1 MANNMSAGRSTKND
15 FGSKGWLMIVISGLC
30 YFFFAGMINDG
41 LNVIVANFSAEHGV
55 DYNACLASAT
65 PAAWFGV
72 IGVAFWTVVVQ
83 KIGSRK
89 VGAISLLLGAVS
101 YALYGVVS
109 TVTGF
114 FVVTALVNFMA
125 YGFCNTAAQVMI
137 AHWFPTRKGLA
148 LGWATMGTNL
158 SSAVFIPILAV
169 FVALRGV
176 NGSFLMVGAIMI
188 VILGVM
194 DDIMTLKALPKFLVL
209 VGMGGVNGSF
219 FGVGVLVL
227 ITAVIYGLLVR
238 DTPEE
243 YGCTPDNGALTEEE
257 IQANLKEIA
266 EYKSPWTVGKLLT
279 NKQVWLTNIAFGV
292 YILVTVSLVSQLIP
306 RLTAGGWAQEK
317 ATGMMTV
324 AAVLGLL
331 GSYITGWMDQKI
343 GTKRTSVIY
352 GIWYLAAVLSC
363 CLPASDFAMYLS
375 VFLIGIGIGGIGNL
389 FPSMVG
395 NLFNRHD
402 FARALGVMNVVT
414 LILRSF
420 AFSILAFG
428 LENLGG
434 YSGAYAIVAVINVV
448 GIICCCLIKDEPLKA

>member
-41 LNVIVANFSAEHGV
+41 LNIIVANFSAEHGV

-65 PAAWFGV
+65 PAAWFGI

-83 KIGSRK
+83 KLGTRK
-89 VGAISLLLGAVS
+89 VGAISLVLGAVS

-158 SSAVFIPILAV
+158 SSAVFVPL
-169 FVALRGV
+169 
-176 NGSFLMVGAIMI
+176 LM
-188 VILGVM
+188 
-194 DDIMTLKALPKFLVL
+194 VL

-219 FGVGVLVL
+219 FAVGVLVL

-243 YGCTPDNGALTEEE
+243 YGSTPDNGALTEEE

-279 NKQVWLTNIAFGV
+279 NKQVWLTSLAYGV
-292 YILVTVSLVSQLIP
+292 YILVTVALISQLIP
-306 RLTAGGWAQEK
+306 RLTAGGWTQEK

-331 GSYITGWMDQKI
+331 GSYVTGWMDQKI
-343 GTKRTSVIY
+343 GTKKTSVIY

-402 FARALGVMNVVT
+402 FARALGVMNVIT

-434 YSGAYAIVAVINVV
+434 FSGAYAIVAVINVV
-448 GIICCCLIKDEPLKA
+448 GIVCCCLIKDGPVTPGK

>member
-41 LNVIVANFSAEHGV
+41 LNIIVANFSAEHGV

-65 PAAWFGV
+65 PAAWFGI

-83 KIGSRK
+83 KLGTRK
-89 VGAISLLLGAVS
+89 VGAISLVLGAVS

-148 LGWATMGTNL
+148 LGWATMGSNL
-158 SSAVFIPILAV
+158 SSAVFVPM
-169 FVALRGV
+169 
-176 NGSFLMVGAIMI
+176 LM
-188 VILGVM
+188 
-194 DDIMTLKALPKFLVL
+194 VL

-306 RLTAGGWAQEK
+306 RLTAGGWTQGK

-331 GSYITGWMDQKI
+331 GSYVTGWMDQKI

>member
-148 LGWATMGTNL
+148 LGWATMGSNL
-158 SSAVFIPILAV
+158 SSAVFVPM
-169 FVALRGV
+169 
-176 NGSFLMVGAIMI
+176 LM
-188 VILGVM
+188 
-194 DDIMTLKALPKFLVL
+194 VL

-306 RLTAGGWAQEK
+306 RLTAGGWTQGK

-331 GSYITGWMDQKI
+331 GSYVTGWMDQKI

-448 GIICCCLIKDEPLKA
+448 GIICCCLIKDAPVTPGK

>member
-1 MANNMSAGRSTKND
+1 MTNNTSAGRSTKND
-15 FGSKGWLMIVISGLC
+15 FGGKGWLMIVISGLC

-41 LNVIVANFSAEHGV
+41 LNIIVANFSAEHGV

-65 PAAWFGV
+65 PAAWFGI

-83 KIGSRK
+83 KLGTRK
-89 VGAISLLLGAVS
+89 VGAISLVLGAVS

-158 SSAVFIPILAV
+158 SSAVFVPL
-169 FVALRGV
+169 
-176 NGSFLMVGAIMI
+176 LM
-188 VILGVM
+188 
-194 DDIMTLKALPKFLVL
+194 VL

-219 FGVGVLVL
+219 FAVGVLVL

-243 YGCTPDNGALTEEE
+243 YGSTPDNGALTEEE

-279 NKQVWLTNIAFGV
+279 NKQVWLASLAYGV
-292 YILVTVSLVSQLIP
+292 YILVTVALISQLIP
-306 RLTAGGWAQEK
+306 RLTAGGWTQEK

-324 AAVLGLL
+324 AAGLGLL
-331 GSYITGWMDQKI
+331 GSYVTGWMDQKI
-343 GTKRTSVIY
+343 GTKKTSVIY

-363 CLPASDFAMYLS
+363 CLPASDLSMYLS

-402 FARALGVMNVVT
+402 FARALGVMNVIT

-434 YSGAYAIVAVINVV
+434 FSGAYAIVAVINVV
-448 GIICCCLIKDEPLKA
+448 GIVCCCLIKDGPVTPGK

>member
-1 MANNMSAGRSTKND
+1 MTENKTAARSTKND
-15 FGSKGWLMIVISGLC
+15 FGARGWLMIVISGLC
-30 YFFFAGMINDG
+30 YFFFAAMVNDG
-41 LNVIVANFSAEHGV
+41 LNVIVANFSSEHGL
-55 DYNACLASAT
+55 DYIACLASAT
-65 PAAWFGV
+65 PAASFGIIV
-72 IGVAFWTVVVQ
+72 VAFWTVVVQ
-83 KIGSRK
+83 KLGTRK
-89 VGAISLLLGAVS
+89 VGAISLVLGAVS

-158 SSAVFIPILAV
+158 SSAVFVPL
-169 FVALRGV
+169 
-176 NGSFLMVGAIMI
+176 LM
-188 VILGVM
+188 
-194 DDIMTLKALPKFLVL
+194 VL

-219 FGVGVLVL
+219 FAVGVLVL

-279 NKQVWLTNIAFGV
+279 NKQVWLTSLAYGV
-292 YILVTVSLVSQLIP
+292 YILVTVALISQLIP
-306 RLTAGGWAQEK
+306 RLTAGGWTQEK

-331 GSYITGWMDQKI
+331 GSYVTGWMDQKI
-343 GTKRTSVIY
+343 GTKKTSVIY

-363 CLPASDFAMYLS
+363 CLPASDLSMYLS

-402 FARALGVMNVVT
+402 YARALGVMNVIT

-434 YSGAYAIVAVINVV
+434 FSGAYAIVAGINVV
-448 GIICCCLIKDEPLKA
+448 GIICCCLIKDRPVMPEK

>member
-1 MANNMSAGRSTKND
+1 MTNNTSAGRSTKND
-15 FGSKGWLMIVISGLC
+15 FGGKGWLMIVISGLC

-41 LNVIVANFSAEHGV
+41 LNIIVANFSAEHGV

-148 LGWATMGTNL
+148 LGWATMGSNL
-158 SSAVFIPILAV
+158 SSAVFVPM
-169 FVALRGV
+169 
-176 NGSFLMVGAIMI
+176 LM
-188 VILGVM
+188 
-194 DDIMTLKALPKFLVL
+194 VL

-306 RLTAGGWAQEK
+306 RLTAGGWTQGK

-331 GSYITGWMDQKI
+331 GSYVTGWMDQKI

-434 YSGAYAIVAVINVV
+434 YSGAYAIIAVINVV

>member
-158 SSAVFIPILAV
+158 SSAVFVPL
-169 FVALRGV
+169 
-176 NGSFLMVGAIMI
+176 LM
-188 VILGVM
+188 
-194 DDIMTLKALPKFLVL
+194 VL

-219 FGVGVLVL
+219 FAVGVLVL

-279 NKQVWLTNIAFGV
+279 NKQVWLTSLAYGV
-292 YILVTVSLVSQLIP
+292 YILVTVALISQLIP
-306 RLTAGGWAQEK
+306 RLTAGGWTQEK

-331 GSYITGWMDQKI
+331 GSYVTGWMDQKI
-343 GTKRTSVIY
+343 GTKKTSVIY

>member
-158 SSAVFIPILAV
+158 SSAVFVPL
-169 FVALRGV
+169 
-176 NGSFLMVGAIMI
+176 LM
-188 VILGVM
+188 
-194 DDIMTLKALPKFLVL
+194 VL

-306 RLTAGGWAQEK
+306 RLTAGGWTQGK

-331 GSYITGWMDQKI
+331 GSYVTGWMDQKI

>member
-158 SSAVFIPILAV
+158 SSAVFVPL
-169 FVALRGV
+169 
-176 NGSFLMVGAIMI
+176 LM
-188 VILGVM
+188 
-194 DDIMTLKALPKFLVL
+194 VL

-219 FGVGVLVL
+219 FAVGVLVL

-243 YGCTPDNGALTEEE
+243 YGSTPDNGALTEEE

-306 RLTAGGWAQEK
+306 RLTAGGWTQGK

-331 GSYITGWMDQKI
+331 GSYVTGWMDQKI

>member
-1 MANNMSAGRSTKND
+1 MTNNTSAGRSTKND

-41 LNVIVANFSAEHGV
+41 LNIIVANFSAEHGV

-65 PAAWFGV
+65 PAAWFGI

-83 KIGSRK
+83 KLGTRK
-89 VGAISLLLGAVS
+89 VGAISLVLGAVS

-158 SSAVFIPILAV
+158 SSAVFVPL
-169 FVALRGV
+169 
-176 NGSFLMVGAIMI
+176 LM
-188 VILGVM
+188 
-194 DDIMTLKALPKFLVL
+194 VL

-219 FGVGVLVL
+219 FAVGVLVL

-243 YGCTPDNGALTEEE
+243 YGSTPDNGALTEEE

-279 NKQVWLTNIAFGV
+279 NKQVWLTSLAYGV
-292 YILVTVSLVSQLIP
+292 YILVTVALISQLIP
-306 RLTAGGWAQEK
+306 RLTAGGWTQEK

-331 GSYITGWMDQKI
+331 GSYVTGWMDQKI
-343 GTKRTSVIY
+343 GTKKTSVIY

-363 CLPASDFAMYLS
+363 CLPASDLSMYLS

-402 FARALGVMNVVT
+402 FARALGVMNVIT

-434 YSGAYAIVAVINVV
+434 FSGAYAIVAVINVV
-448 GIICCCLIKDEPLKA
+448 GIVCCCLIKDEPVTPGK

>member
-41 LNVIVANFSAEHGV
+41 LNIIVANFSAEHGV

-65 PAAWFGV
+65 PAAWFGI

-83 KIGSRK
+83 KLGTRK
-89 VGAISLLLGAVS
+89 VGAISLVLGAVS

-148 LGWATMGTNL
+148 LGWATMGSNL
-158 SSAVFIPILAV
+158 SSAVFVPM
-169 FVALRGV
+169 
-176 NGSFLMVGAIMI
+176 LM
-188 VILGVM
+188 
-194 DDIMTLKALPKFLVL
+194 VL

-306 RLTAGGWAQEK
+306 RLTAGGWTQGK

-331 GSYITGWMDQKI
+331 GSYVTGWMDQKI

-363 CLPASDFAMYLS
+363 CLPASDLSMYLS

-402 FARALGVMNVVT
+402 FARALGVMNVIT

-434 YSGAYAIVAVINVV
+434 FSGAYAIVAVINVV
-448 GIICCCLIKDEPLKA
+448 GIVCCCLIKDEPLKA

>member
-1 MANNMSAGRSTKND
+1 MTNNTSAGRSTKND
-15 FGSKGWLMIVISGLC
+15 FGGKGWLMIVISGLC

-41 LNVIVANFSAEHGV
+41 LNIIVANFSAEHGV

-65 PAAWFGV
+65 PAAWFGI

-83 KIGSRK
+83 KLGTRK
-89 VGAISLLLGAVS
+89 VGAISLVLGAVS

-148 LGWATMGTNL
+148 LGWATMGSNL
-158 SSAVFIPILAV
+158 SSAVFVPM
-169 FVALRGV
+169 
-176 NGSFLMVGAIMI
+176 LM
-188 VILGVM
+188 
-194 DDIMTLKALPKFLVL
+194 VL

-306 RLTAGGWAQEK
+306 RLTAGGWTQGK

-331 GSYITGWMDQKI
+331 GSYVTGWMDQKI

-434 YSGAYAIVAVINVV
+434 FSGAYAIVAVINVV
-448 GIICCCLIKDEPLKA
+448 GIVCCCLIKDAPVTPGK

>member
-148 LGWATMGTNL
+148 LGWATMGSNL
-158 SSAVFIPILAV
+158 SSAVFVPM
-169 FVALRGV
+169 
-176 NGSFLMVGAIMI
+176 LM
-188 VILGVM
+188 
-194 DDIMTLKALPKFLVL
+194 VL

-227 ITAVIYGLLVR
+227 ITAVLYGLLVR

-279 NKQVWLTNIAFGV
+279 NKQVWLTSLAYGV
-292 YILVTVSLVSQLIP
+292 YILVTVALISQLIP
-306 RLTAGGWAQEK
+306 RLTAGGWTQEK

-331 GSYITGWMDQKI
+331 GSYVTGWMDQKI
-343 GTKRTSVIY
+343 GTKKTSVIY

-363 CLPASDFAMYLS
+363 CLPASDLSMYLS

-402 FARALGVMNVVT
+402 FARALGVMNVIT

-434 YSGAYAIVAVINVV
+434 FSGAYAIVAVINVV
-448 GIICCCLIKDEPLKA
+448 GIVCCCLIKDAPVTPGK

>member
-1 MANNMSAGRSTKND
+1 MTNNTSAGRSTKND
-15 FGSKGWLMIVISGLC
+15 FGGKGWLMIVISGLC

-41 LNVIVANFSAEHGV
+41 LNIIVANFSAEHGV

-65 PAAWFGV
+65 PAAWFGI

-83 KIGSRK
+83 KLGTRK
-89 VGAISLLLGAVS
+89 VGAISLVLGAVS

-148 LGWATMGTNL
+148 LGWATMGSNL
-158 SSAVFIPILAV
+158 SSAVFVPM
-169 FVALRGV
+169 
-176 NGSFLMVGAIMI
+176 LM
-188 VILGVM
+188 
-194 DDIMTLKALPKFLVL
+194 VL

-243 YGCTPDNGALTEEE
+243 YGSTPDNGALTEEE

-279 NKQVWLTNIAFGV
+279 NKQVWLTSLAYGV
-292 YILVTVSLVSQLIP
+292 YILVTVALISQLIP
-306 RLTAGGWAQEK
+306 RLTAGGWTQEK

-331 GSYITGWMDQKI
+331 GSYVTGWMDQKI
-343 GTKRTSVIY
+343 GTKKTSVIY

-363 CLPASDFAMYLS
+363 CLPASDLSMYLS

-402 FARALGVMNVVT
+402 FARALGVMNVIT

-434 YSGAYAIVAVINVV
+434 FSGAYAIVAVINVV
-448 GIICCCLIKDEPLKA
+448 GIVCCCLIKDAPVTPGK

>member
-1 MANNMSAGRSTKND
+1 MTNNTSAGRSTKND
-15 FGSKGWLMIVISGLC
+15 FGGKGWLMIVISGLC

-41 LNVIVANFSAEHGV
+41 LNIIVANFSAEHGV

-65 PAAWFGV
+65 PAAWFGI

-83 KIGSRK
+83 KLGTRK
-89 VGAISLLLGAVS
+89 VGAISLVLGAVS

-148 LGWATMGTNL
+148 LGWATMGSNL
-158 SSAVFIPILAV
+158 SSAVFVPL
-169 FVALRGV
+169 L
-176 NGSFLMVGAIMI
+176 
-188 VILGVM
+188 
-194 DDIMTLKALPKFLVL
+194 TVL
-209 VGMGGVNGSF
+209 VGMSGVNGSF

-227 ITAVIYGLLVR
+227 ITAAIYGLLVR

-279 NKQVWLTNIAFGV
+279 NKQVWLTSLAYGV
-292 YILVTVSLVSQLIP
+292 YILVTVALISQLIP
-306 RLTAGGWAQEK
+306 RLTAGGWTQEK

-331 GSYITGWMDQKI
+331 GSYVTGWMDQKI
-343 GTKRTSVIY
+343 GTKKTSVIY

-402 FARALGVMNVVT
+402 FARALGVMNVIT

-434 YSGAYAIVAVINVV
+434 FSGAYAIVAVINVV
-448 GIICCCLIKDEPLKA
+448 GIVCCCLIKDGPVTPGK

>member
-148 LGWATMGTNL
+148 LGWATMGSNL
-158 SSAVFIPILAV
+158 SSAVFVPL
-169 FVALRGV
+169 L
-176 NGSFLMVGAIMI
+176 
-188 VILGVM
+188 
-194 DDIMTLKALPKFLVL
+194 TVL
-209 VGMGGVNGSF
+209 VGMSGVNGSF

-227 ITAVIYGLLVR
+227 ITAAIYGLLVR

-306 RLTAGGWAQEK
+306 RLTAGGWTQGK

-331 GSYITGWMDQKI
+331 GSYVTGWMDQKI

-402 FARALGVMNVVT
+402 FARALGVMNVIT

-434 YSGAYAIVAVINVV
+434 FSGAYAIVAVINVV
-448 GIICCCLIKDEPLKA
+448 GIVCCCLIKDGPVTPGK

>member
-1 MANNMSAGRSTKND
+1 MTNNTSAGRSTKND

-65 PAAWFGV
+65 PAAWFGI

-158 SSAVFIPILAV
+158 SSAVFVPL
-169 FVALRGV
+169 
-176 NGSFLMVGAIMI
+176 LM
-188 VILGVM
+188 
-194 DDIMTLKALPKFLVL
+194 VL

-219 FGVGVLVL
+219 FAVGVLVL

-306 RLTAGGWAQEK
+306 RLTAGGWTQGK

-331 GSYITGWMDQKI
+331 GSYVTGWMDQKI

>member
-41 LNVIVANFSAEHGV
+41 LNIIVANFSAEHGV

-148 LGWATMGTNL
+148 LGWATMGSNL
-158 SSAVFIPILAV
+158 SSAVFVPM
-169 FVALRGV
+169 
-176 NGSFLMVGAIMI
+176 LM
-188 VILGVM
+188 
-194 DDIMTLKALPKFLVL
+194 VL

-227 ITAVIYGLLVR
+227 ITAAIYGLLVR

-306 RLTAGGWAQEK
+306 RLTAGGWTQGK

-331 GSYITGWMDQKI
+331 GSYVTGWMDQKI

>member
-148 LGWATMGTNL
+148 LGWATMGSNL
-158 SSAVFIPILAV
+158 SSAVFVPL
-169 FVALRGV
+169 L
-176 NGSFLMVGAIMI
+176 
-188 VILGVM
+188 
-194 DDIMTLKALPKFLVL
+194 TVL
-209 VGMGGVNGSF
+209 VGMSGVNGSF

-306 RLTAGGWAQEK
+306 RLTAGGWTQGK

-331 GSYITGWMDQKI
+331 GSYVTGWMDQKI

>member
-1 MANNMSAGRSTKND
+1 MTNNTSAGRSTKND
-15 FGSKGWLMIVISGLC
+15 FGGKGWLMIVISGLC

-41 LNVIVANFSAEHGV
+41 LNIIVANFSAEHGV

-65 PAAWFGV
+65 PAAWFGI

-83 KIGSRK
+83 KLGTRK

-148 LGWATMGTNL
+148 LGWATMGSNL
-158 SSAVFIPILAV
+158 SSAVFVPM
-169 FVALRGV
+169 
-176 NGSFLMVGAIMI
+176 LM
-188 VILGVM
+188 
-194 DDIMTLKALPKFLVL
+194 VL

-306 RLTAGGWAQEK
+306 RLTAGGWTQGK

-331 GSYITGWMDQKI
+331 GSYVTGWMDQKI

-363 CLPASDFAMYLS
+363 CLPASDLSMYLS

-402 FARALGVMNVVT
+402 FARALGVMNVIT

-448 GIICCCLIKDEPLKA
+448 GIICCCLIKDAPVTPGK

>member
-1 MANNMSAGRSTKND
+1 MTNNTSAGRSTKND
-15 FGSKGWLMIVISGLC
+15 FGGKGWLMIVISGLC

-41 LNVIVANFSAEHGV
+41 LNIIVANFSAEHGV

-65 PAAWFGV
+65 PAAWFGI

-83 KIGSRK
+83 KLGTRK
-89 VGAISLLLGAVS
+89 VGAISLVLGAVS

-158 SSAVFIPILAV
+158 SSAVFVPM
-169 FVALRGV
+169 
-176 NGSFLMVGAIMI
+176 LM
-188 VILGVM
+188 
-194 DDIMTLKALPKFLVL
+194 VL

-279 NKQVWLTNIAFGV
+279 NKQVWLTSLAYGV
-292 YILVTVSLVSQLIP
+292 YILVTVALISQLIP
-306 RLTAGGWAQEK
+306 RLTAGGWTQEK

-331 GSYITGWMDQKI
+331 GSYVTGWMDQKI
-343 GTKRTSVIY
+343 GTKKTSVIY

-363 CLPASDFAMYLS
+363 CLPASDLSMYLS

-402 FARALGVMNVVT
+402 FARALGVMNVIT

-434 YSGAYAIVAVINVV
+434 FSGAYAIVAVINVV
-448 GIICCCLIKDEPLKA
+448 GIVCCCLIKDAPVTPGK

>member
-1 MANNMSAGRSTKND
+1 MTNNTSAGRSTKND
-15 FGSKGWLMIVISGLC
+15 FGGKGWLMIVISGLC

-65 PAAWFGV
+65 PAAWFGI

-158 SSAVFIPILAV
+158 SSAVFVPL
-169 FVALRGV
+169 
-176 NGSFLMVGAIMI
+176 LM
-188 VILGVM
+188 
-194 DDIMTLKALPKFLVL
+194 VL

-219 FGVGVLVL
+219 FAVGVLVL

-434 YSGAYAIVAVINVV
+434 FSGAYAIVAVINVV
-448 GIICCCLIKDEPLKA
+448 GIVCCCLIKDGPVTPGK

>member
-1 MANNMSAGRSTKND
+1 MTNNTSAGRSTKND
-15 FGSKGWLMIVISGLC
+15 FGGKGWLMIVISGLC

-41 LNVIVANFSAEHGV
+41 LNIIVANFSAEHGV

-65 PAAWFGV
+65 PAAWFGI

-83 KIGSRK
+83 KLGTRK
-89 VGAISLLLGAVS
+89 VGAISLVLGAVS

-148 LGWATMGTNL
+148 LGWATMGSNL
-158 SSAVFIPILAV
+158 SSAVFVPL
-169 FVALRGV
+169 L
-176 NGSFLMVGAIMI
+176 
-188 VILGVM
+188 
-194 DDIMTLKALPKFLVL
+194 TVL
-209 VGMGGVNGSF
+209 VGMSGVNGSF

-227 ITAVIYGLLVR
+227 ITAAIYGLLVR

-306 RLTAGGWAQEK
+306 RLTAGGWTQGK

-331 GSYITGWMDQKI
+331 GSYVTGWMDQKI
-343 GTKRTSVIY
+343 GTKKTSVIY

-402 FARALGVMNVVT
+402 FARALGVMNVIT

-434 YSGAYAIVAVINVV
+434 FSGAYAIVAVINVV
-448 GIICCCLIKDEPLKA
+448 GIVCCCLIKDAPVTPGK

>member
-1 MANNMSAGRSTKND
+1 MTNNTSAGRSTKND
-15 FGSKGWLMIVISGLC
+15 FGGKGWLMIVISGLC

-41 LNVIVANFSAEHGV
+41 LNIIVANFSAEHGV

-65 PAAWFGV
+65 PAAWFGI

-83 KIGSRK
+83 KLGTRK
-89 VGAISLLLGAVS
+89 VGAISLVLGAVS

-158 SSAVFIPILAV
+158 SSAVFVPL
-169 FVALRGV
+169 
-176 NGSFLMVGAIMI
+176 LM
-188 VILGVM
+188 
-194 DDIMTLKALPKFLVL
+194 VL

-219 FGVGVLVL
+219 FAVGVLVL

-243 YGCTPDNGALTEEE
+243 YGSTPDNGALTEEE

-306 RLTAGGWAQEK
+306 RLTAGGWTQEK

-331 GSYITGWMDQKI
+331 GSYVTGWMDQKI
-343 GTKRTSVIY
+343 GTKKTSVIY

-363 CLPASDFAMYLS
+363 CLPASDLSMYLS

-402 FARALGVMNVVT
+402 FARALGVMNVIT

-434 YSGAYAIVAVINVV
+434 FSGAYAIVAVINVV
-448 GIICCCLIKDEPLKA
+448 GIICCCLIKDAPVTPGK

>member
-1 MANNMSAGRSTKND
+1 MTNNTSAGRSTKND
-15 FGSKGWLMIVISGLC
+15 FGGKGWLMIVISGLC

-148 LGWATMGTNL
+148 LGWATMGSNL
-158 SSAVFIPILAV
+158 SSAVFVPM
-169 FVALRGV
+169 
-176 NGSFLMVGAIMI
+176 LM
-188 VILGVM
+188 
-194 DDIMTLKALPKFLVL
+194 VL

-306 RLTAGGWAQEK
+306 RLTAGGWTQGK

-331 GSYITGWMDQKI
+331 GSYVTGWMDQKI

-434 YSGAYAIVAVINVV
+434 FSGAYAIVAVINVV
-448 GIICCCLIKDEPLKA
+448 GIVCCCLIKDGPVTPGK

>member
-148 LGWATMGTNL
+148 LGWATMGSNL
-158 SSAVFIPILAV
+158 SSAVFVPM
-169 FVALRGV
+169 
-176 NGSFLMVGAIMI
+176 LMVLA
-188 VILGVM
+188 
-194 DDIMTLKALPKFLVL
+194 
-209 VGMGGVNGSF
+209 GMGGVNGSF

-292 YILVTVSLVSQLIP
+292 YILVTVALISQLIP
-306 RLTAGGWAQEK
+306 RLTAGGWTQGK

-331 GSYITGWMDQKI
+331 GSYVTGWMDQKI

-402 FARALGVMNVVT
+402 FARALGVMNVIT

-448 GIICCCLIKDEPLKA
+448 GIVCCCLIKDEPLKA

>member
-1 MANNMSAGRSTKND
+1 MTENKTAARSTKND
-15 FGSKGWLMIVISGLC
+15 FGARGWLMIVISGLC
-30 YFFFAGMINDG
+30 YFFFAAMVNDG
-41 LNVIVANFSAEHGV
+41 LNVIVANFSSEHGL

-65 PAAWFGV
+65 PAAWFGI

-83 KIGSRK
+83 KLGTRK
-89 VGAISLLLGAVS
+89 VGAISLVLGTVS

-158 SSAVFIPILAV
+158 SSAVFVPL
-169 FVALRGV
+169 
-176 NGSFLMVGAIMI
+176 LM
-188 VILGVM
+188 
-194 DDIMTLKALPKFLVL
+194 VL

-219 FGVGVLVL
+219 FAVGVLVL
-227 ITAVIYGLLVR
+227 ITAVLYGILVR

-279 NKQVWLTNIAFGV
+279 NKQVWLTSLAYGV
-292 YILVTVSLVSQLIP
+292 YILVTVALISQLIP
-306 RLTAGGWAQEK
+306 RLTAGGWTQEK

-331 GSYITGWMDQKI
+331 GSYVTGWMDQKI
-343 GTKRTSVIY
+343 GTKKTSVIY

-363 CLPASDFAMYLS
+363 CLPASDLSMYLS

-402 FARALGVMNVVT
+402 FARALGVMNVIT

-434 YSGAYAIVAVINVV
+434 FSGAYAIVAGINVV
-448 GIICCCLIKDEPLKA
+448 GIICCCLIKDRPVTPEK

>member
-148 LGWATMGTNL
+148 LGWATMGSNL
-158 SSAVFIPILAV
+158 SSAVFVPM
-169 FVALRGV
+169 
-176 NGSFLMVGAIMI
+176 LM
-188 VILGVM
+188 
-194 DDIMTLKALPKFLVL
+194 VL

-306 RLTAGGWAQEK
+306 RLTAGGWTQGK

-331 GSYITGWMDQKI
+331 GSYVTGWMDQKI

-402 FARALGVMNVVT
+402 FARALGVMNVIT

>member
-148 LGWATMGTNL
+148 LGWATMGSNL
-158 SSAVFIPILAV
+158 SSAVFVPM
-169 FVALRGV
+169 
-176 NGSFLMVGAIMI
+176 LM
-188 VILGVM
+188 
-194 DDIMTLKALPKFLVL
+194 VL

-306 RLTAGGWAQEK
+306 RLTAGGWTQGK

-331 GSYITGWMDQKI
+331 GSYVTGWMDQKI

-402 FARALGVMNVVT
+402 FARALGVMNVIT

-434 YSGAYAIVAVINVV
+434 FSGAYAIVAVINVV

>member
-1 MANNMSAGRSTKND
+1 MTNNTSAGRSTKND
-15 FGSKGWLMIVISGLC
+15 FGGKGWLMIVISGLC

-41 LNVIVANFSAEHGV
+41 LNIIVANFSAEHGV

-65 PAAWFGV
+65 PAAWFGI

-83 KIGSRK
+83 KLGTRK
-89 VGAISLLLGAVS
+89 VGAISLVLGAVS

-158 SSAVFIPILAV
+158 SSAVFVPM
-169 FVALRGV
+169 
-176 NGSFLMVGAIMI
+176 LM
-188 VILGVM
+188 
-194 DDIMTLKALPKFLVL
+194 VL

-306 RLTAGGWAQEK
+306 RLTAGGWTQGK

-331 GSYITGWMDQKI
+331 GSYVTGWMDQKI
-343 GTKRTSVIY
+343 GTKKTSVIY

-434 YSGAYAIVAVINVV
+434 FSGAYAIVAVINVV
-448 GIICCCLIKDEPLKA
+448 GIVCCCLIKDAPVTPGK

>member
-1 MANNMSAGRSTKND
+1 MTENKTAARSTKND
-15 FGSKGWLMIVISGLC
+15 FGARGWLMIVISGLC
-30 YFFFAGMINDG
+30 YFFFAAMVNDG
-41 LNVIVANFSAEHGV
+41 LNVIVANFSSEHGL

-65 PAAWFGV
+65 PAAWFGI

-83 KIGSRK
+83 KLGTRK
-89 VGAISLLLGAVS
+89 VGAISLVLGAVS

-158 SSAVFIPILAV
+158 SSAVFVPL
-169 FVALRGV
+169 
-176 NGSFLMVGAIMI
+176 LM
-188 VILGVM
+188 
-194 DDIMTLKALPKFLVL
+194 VL

-219 FGVGVLVL
+219 FAVGVLVL

-279 NKQVWLTNIAFGV
+279 NKQVWLTSLAYGV
-292 YILVTVSLVSQLIP
+292 YILVTVALISQLIP
-306 RLTAGGWAQEK
+306 RLTAGGWTQEK

-331 GSYITGWMDQKI
+331 GSYVTGWMDQKI
-343 GTKRTSVIY
+343 GTKKTSVIY

-363 CLPASDFAMYLS
+363 CLPASDLSMYLS

-402 FARALGVMNVVT
+402 FARALGVMNVIT

-434 YSGAYAIVAVINVV
+434 FSGAYAIVAGINVV
-448 GIICCCLIKDEPLKA
+448 GIICCCLIKDRPVMPEK

>member
-148 LGWATMGTNL
+148 LGWATMGSNL
-158 SSAVFIPILAV
+158 SSAVFVPM
-169 FVALRGV
+169 
-176 NGSFLMVGAIMI
+176 LM
-188 VILGVM
+188 
-194 DDIMTLKALPKFLVL
+194 VL

-257 IQANLKEIA
+257 IQTNLKEIA

-306 RLTAGGWAQEK
+306 RLTAGGWTQGK

-331 GSYITGWMDQKI
+331 GSYVTGWMDQKI
-343 GTKRTSVIY
+343 GTKKTSVIY

>member
-1 MANNMSAGRSTKND
+1 MTNNTSAGRSTKND
-15 FGSKGWLMIVISGLC
+15 FGGKGWLMIVISGLC

-41 LNVIVANFSAEHGV
+41 LNIIVANFSAEHGV

-158 SSAVFIPILAV
+158 SSAVFVPL
-169 FVALRGV
+169 
-176 NGSFLMVGAIMI
+176 LM
-188 VILGVM
+188 
-194 DDIMTLKALPKFLVL
+194 VL

-219 FGVGVLVL
+219 FAVGVLVL

-243 YGCTPDNGALTEEE
+243 YGSTPDNGALTEEE

-306 RLTAGGWAQEK
+306 RLTAGGWTQGK

-331 GSYITGWMDQKI
+331 GSYVTGWMDQKI

-363 CLPASDFAMYLS
+363 CLPASDLSMYLS

-402 FARALGVMNVVT
+402 FARALGVMNVIT

-434 YSGAYAIVAVINVV
+434 FSGAYAIVAVINVV
-448 GIICCCLIKDEPLKA
+448 GIICCCLIKDAPVTPGK

>member
-1 MANNMSAGRSTKND
+1 MTNNTSAGRSTKND
-15 FGSKGWLMIVISGLC
+15 FGGKGWLMIVISGLC

-65 PAAWFGV
+65 PAAWFGI

-158 SSAVFIPILAV
+158 SSAVFVPL
-169 FVALRGV
+169 
-176 NGSFLMVGAIMI
+176 LM
-188 VILGVM
+188 
-194 DDIMTLKALPKFLVL
+194 VL

-219 FGVGVLVL
+219 FAVGVLVL

-306 RLTAGGWAQEK
+306 RLTAGGWTQGK

-331 GSYITGWMDQKI
+331 GSYVTGWMDQKI

>member
-1 MANNMSAGRSTKND
+1 MTNNTSAGRSTKND
-15 FGSKGWLMIVISGLC
+15 FGGKGWLMIVISGLC

-41 LNVIVANFSAEHGV
+41 LNIIVANFSAEHGV

-65 PAAWFGV
+65 PAAWFGI

-83 KIGSRK
+83 KLGTRK
-89 VGAISLLLGAVS
+89 VGAISLVLGAVS

-158 SSAVFIPILAV
+158 SSAVFVPL
-169 FVALRGV
+169 
-176 NGSFLMVGAIMI
+176 LM
-188 VILGVM
+188 
-194 DDIMTLKALPKFLVL
+194 VL

-219 FGVGVLVL
+219 FAVGVLVL

-279 NKQVWLTNIAFGV
+279 NKQVWLTSLAYGV
-292 YILVTVSLVSQLIP
+292 YILVTVALISQLIP
-306 RLTAGGWAQEK
+306 RLTAGGWTQEK

-331 GSYITGWMDQKI
+331 GSYVTGWMDQKI
-343 GTKRTSVIY
+343 GTKKTSVIY

-363 CLPASDFAMYLS
+363 CLPASDLSMYLS
-375 VFLIGIGIGGIGNL
+375 VFLIVIGIIGNL

-402 FARALGVMNVVT
+402 FARALGVMNVIT

-434 YSGAYAIVAVINVV
+434 FSGAYAIVAVINVV
-448 GIICCCLIKDEPLKA
+448 GIVCCCLIKDGPVTPGK